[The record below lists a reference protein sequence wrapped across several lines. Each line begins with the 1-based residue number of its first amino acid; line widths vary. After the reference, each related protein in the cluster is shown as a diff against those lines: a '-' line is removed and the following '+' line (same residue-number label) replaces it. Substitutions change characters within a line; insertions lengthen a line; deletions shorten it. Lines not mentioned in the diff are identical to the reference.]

1 MTSYQLRIVRL
12 FMRLAADLLEE
23 EEEEEANKHHNHLL

>member
-23 EEEEEANKHHNHLL
+23 EEEEANKHHNHLL